1 MDKGKPIISCCPEF
15 TENMKDT
22 IMSLQKLLQLDFDT
36 VFCAQSIV
44 ANGKATL
51 QEKLEKPVIS

>member
-1 MDKGKPIISCCPEF
+1 
-15 TENMKDT
+15 
-22 IMSLQKLLQLDFDT
+22 MSLQKLLQLDFDT